1 MSRLPL
7 VQPETATGRAAQL
20 LVDVQQALGV
30 TPNMTKVMVNSPVV
44 LAGYLGLSS
53 ALAGGALSAATRE
66 RIALLVAEENGCD
79 YCLSAHSHIG
89 ENIAKLTRDE
99 IAGSRHATSADE
111 HAKAVLAFAAAVL
124 ATRGGVA
131 DSDLAQAHSA
141 GISDG
146 EIVEIVAGVA
156 LNVFTNYVNKVADT
170 EIDWPVV
177 RHHSH

>member
-7 VQPETATGRAAQL
+7 VQPESATGRAAQL

-30 TPNMTKVMVNSPVV
+30 TPNMTKVMVNSPAV
-44 LAGYLGLSS
+44 LAGYLGLST
-53 ALAGGALSAATRE
+53 ALAGGALSAPTRE
-66 RIALLVAEENGCD
+66 RLALLVAEANGCD
-79 YCLSAHSHIG
+79 YCLSAHSYIG
-89 ENIAKLTRDE
+89 ENIAELDREE
-99 IAGSRHATSADE
+99 IAGSRHGTSADD
-111 HAKAVLAFAAAVL
+111 HAKAVLAFATAVL
-124 ATRGGVA
+124 ETRGGVA
-131 DSDLAQAHSA
+131 DSDLDRAHAA
-141 GISDG
+141 GLTDG